1 MRVSGVDT
9 VGRLLGLI
17 KVQTKKDVGT
27 CRLILGRAYW
37 VNSSRGRETADEFGC
52 SMGSGGLW
60 RILTSLGGS
69 EREKSNYMSWALVAV
84 GRLFQRTKVLAP
96 GRRWPHRPI

>member
-37 VNSSRGRETADEFGC
+37 VNSSRGRETAVEFGC
-52 SMGSGGLW
+52 SMVSGGW
-60 RILTSLGGS
+60 RSISLGGS